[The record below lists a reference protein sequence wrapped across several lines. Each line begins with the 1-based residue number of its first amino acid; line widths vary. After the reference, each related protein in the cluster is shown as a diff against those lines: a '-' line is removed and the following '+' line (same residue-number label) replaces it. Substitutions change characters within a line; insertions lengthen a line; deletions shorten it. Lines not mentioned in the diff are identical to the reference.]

1 MSPQQSLRIV
11 TFEGNFTDD
20 WLLSVIYAD
29 PIEAFDGQQTSEVSQ
44 VATAD
49 WCKYSTDIL
58 TEKKFLFKFKSAD
71 EMDTRA
77 ADSAVRDRSSTW
89 LGNDTEVNKEPFK
102 KSV

>member
-1 MSPQQSLRIV
+1 MSSVRISSLFPVVCFNNSYLPGANDMSPQQSLRIV

-49 WCKYSTDIL
+49 
-58 TEKKFLFKFKSAD
+58 
-71 EMDTRA
+71 
-77 ADSAVRDRSSTW
+77 
-89 LGNDTEVNKEPFK
+89 
-102 KSV
+102 